1 MYNYLVLDVPECDRG
16 FDSCHQNATCFNTL
30 GSFGCMCNTGFTGN
44 GFTCTGNLPNLFQAF
59 IPSIVS
65 SVQIWKG
72 KVVEI
77 CHVLVMS
84 CKIRLMD
91 GTYSNL

>member
-16 FDSCHQNATCFNTL
+16 VDNCHQNATCFNTF
-30 GSFGCMCNTGFTGN
+30 GSFGCLCNTGFTGN

-65 SVQIWKG
+65 IVQIWKAF
-72 KVVEI
+72 EI
-77 CHVLVMS
+77 LLCACDVM
-84 CKIRLMD
+84 
-91 GTYSNL
+91 